1 MKFVGFQVMVLH
13 KLNAVIENQKSI
25 ISAIKQISSSG
36 RADGSFVIEDLLPQP
51 FNKLD
56 ELEILRESLQEAQ
69 YKRKMVMLFFQTFL
83 EFIDKYYI
91 W

>member
-1 MKFVGFQVMVLH
+1 MKFLGFQVIVLH

-36 RADGSFVIEDLLPQP
+36 RADGSSVIEDLLPQP
-51 FNKLD
+51 LD
-56 ELEILRESLQEAQ
+56 KVDDLERLREPLQEDQ

-83 EFIDKYYI
+83 EFISYYI

>member
-1 MKFVGFQVMVLH
+1 MKFVGFQVMVLQ
-13 KLNAVIENQKSI
+13 KLNAVIENQKAI
-25 ISAIKQISSSG
+25 ISAIKQISTSG
-36 RADGSFVIEDLLPQP
+36 RADGSSVIEDLLPQP
-51 FNKLD
+51 LNKID
-56 ELEILRESLQEAQ
+56 ELERLRESLKDDQ